1 MIVNLPVQAE
11 AENVVGH
18 VVAVSGSRLS
28 VDLVGAAGTRGAP
41 DEQIR
46 IGDLLRIESPDGS
59 VFGIVQS
66 LRTENAGAAREE
78 RHTVDIDV
86 FGEMSADGEHFQRG
100 VSRHPVL
107 GAYTRPSTREDLA
120 RIFAPP
126 SNAVTRIGA
135 VHQDRSLPAYVLV
148 DQLLGKHFAVL
159 GTTGSGKSCT
169 VTLILKSILRDHPQG
184 HVILLD
190 PHDEYG
196 QAFGPIAERLTT
208 ANLELPYWLLD
219 FEEISSLLV
228 GRGAAGS
235 DAERNILKAAIVEA
249 KKKFI
254 ATGESDHI
262 TVDTPVPYRL
272 SELIRTIEAAMGKL
286 DKPDTA
292 AAYMRLVGRIQSLQ
306 ADRRY
311 GFMFSGV
318 VVRDS
323 LAAIAKR
330 LLRVP
335 VGGRPVTVIDLSGVP
350 SEIVDVVVSVL
361 CRVIFDLA
369 VWNSSPRSLPVLVVC
384 EEAHRYVPVDVNAG
398 FGPTRRVLARI
409 AKEGRKYGVSLCLVS
424 QRPSELDVSILS
436 QCNTVFALRMNNER
450 DQDFVRA
457 VLPESAQGLIGSL
470 PSLHNQE
477 ALVVGEGVS
486 VPMRVRFDDLPP
498 EERPRSATASFS
510 TAWVA
515 ESDGEAILAA
525 TIERWRHQSR

>member
-1 MIVNLPVQAE
+1 MIVNLPVTAE
-11 AENVVGH
+11 AAVLGH
-18 VVAVSGSRLS
+18 IVSVSGSRLS
-28 VDLVGAAGTRGAP
+28 AVLAAARGVATA
-41 DEQIR
+41 QVR
-46 IGDLLRIESPDGS
+46 IGDLLRIETPDGA
-59 VFGIVQS
+59 VFGIAQA
-66 LRTENAGAAREE
+66 LEAGHIGDDRRTVE
-78 RHTVDIDV
+78 IDV
-86 FGEMSADGEHFQRG
+86 FGEMNEATGHFQRG

-107 GAYTRPSTREDLA
+107 GATVIGTSHDDLA

-126 SNAVTRIGA
+126 SNAVTRIGS
-135 VHQDRSLPAYVLV
+135 VHQDTSLPAYVLV
-148 DQLLGKHFAVL
+148 DQLLGKHLAVL

-169 VTLILKSILRDHPQG
+169 VTLILKSILRDHPHG

-196 QAFGPIAERLTT
+196 QAFGAVAERLTT

-219 FEEISSLLV
+219 FEEISSLLIPRETS
-228 GRGAAGS
+228 GGDS
-235 DAERNILKAAIVEA
+235 ERNILKAAIVEA
-249 KKKFI
+249 KKKFV
-254 ATGESDHI
+254 TSGDTDHI

-272 SELIRTIEAAMGKL
+272 SELIRTIEVAMGKL
-286 DKPDTA
+286 EKADTVA
-292 AAYMRLVGRIQSLQ
+292 SYVRLVSRVQGLQ
-306 ADRRY
+306 ADKRY

-323 LAAIAKR
+323 LSAIAKR

-361 CRVIFDLA
+361 SRLIFDLA
-369 VWNSSPRSLPVLVVC
+369 VWNASPRSLPVLMVC
-384 EEAHRYVPVDVNAG
+384 EEAHRYIPAERGAG
-398 FGPTRRVLARI
+398 FAPTRRVLARI

-424 QRPSELDVSILS
+424 QRPSELDSSILS
-436 QCNTVFALRMNNER
+436 QCNTIFALRMNNER

-486 VPMRVRFDDLPP
+486 VPMRVRFDDLAP

-510 TAWVA
+510 TAWRA
-515 ESDGEAILAA
+515 EIDAEALIAA
-525 TIERWRHQSR
+525 TVDRWRRQTR